1 MKRRKFINQT
11 TIAGLSLSGL
21 HLLNSCETE
30 TKKINQ
36 TYMGGFKASPI
47 PQIKAAFIGV
57 GDRGR
62 IHARNFKSFN
72 GTEVV
77 GICDLYETRVNET
90 INSIK
95 TENPIKGYW
104 GKDNLWIKMIEDT
117 KPDIVFISTNWDNHA
132 PMSIKSME
140 LGSHA
145 FVEVPLAIQLR
156 IFGELLMPLRK
167 HVNTA

>member
-62 IHARNFKSFN
+62 IHARNFNSFQ
-72 GTEVV
+72 GTKIV
-77 GICDLYETRVNET
+77 GVSDLY
-90 INSIK
+90 
-95 TENPIKGYW
+95 
-104 GKDNLWIKMIEDT
+104 DC
-117 KPDIVFISTNWDNHA
+117 
-132 PMSIKSME
+132 
-140 LGSHA
+140 
-145 FVEVPLAIQLR
+145 
-156 IFGELLMPLRK
+156 LLYTSPSPRDGHQSRMPSS
-167 HVNTA
+167 A